1 MDNVKGY
8 MCVCLYIISY
18 VTKRNKT
25 RYSITLA
32 ALKIVRVYDDLT
44 IGSTYLENSIEAW
57 CK

>member
-1 MDNVKGY
+1 M
-8 MCVCLYIISY
+8 
-18 VTKRNKT
+18 KRNKI

>member
-1 MDNVKGY
+1 MELTYISNNGGY
-8 MCVCLYIISY
+8 LLLVLMGVMSCKKVS
-18 VTKRNKT
+18 T
-25 RYSITLA
+25 